1 MSQKE
6 RWYKRMWRFFKD
18 AKAELK
24 KVTWPSRE
32 EVTATTV
39 VVIASIIFFGFFL
52 FFMDVAFGWGLAKIK
67 ALIG

>member
-6 RWYKRMWRFFKD
+6 RWYRRFWNFIKE

-24 KVTWPSRE
+24 KVTWPSRQ

-39 VVIASIIFFGFFL
+39 VVILSVFFFGFFL
-52 FFMDVAFGWGLAKIK
+52 FFMDIAFSWAITLIKAKIH
-67 ALIG
+67 

>member
-6 RWYKRMWRFFKD
+6 RWYKRFWNFLKGAR
-18 AKAELK
+18 AELK

-32 EVTATTV
+32 EVTSTTI

-52 FFMDVAFGWGLAKIK
+52 FFCDVAFGWGLAKIK
-67 ALIG
+67 ALLG